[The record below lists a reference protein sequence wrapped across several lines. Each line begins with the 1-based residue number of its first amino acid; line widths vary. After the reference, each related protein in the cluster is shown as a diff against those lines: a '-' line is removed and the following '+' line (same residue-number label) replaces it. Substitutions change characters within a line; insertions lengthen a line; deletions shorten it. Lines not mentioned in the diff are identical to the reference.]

1 MKKTF
6 ILVLFIGLMSLVI
19 VGCNSSQ
26 SETQTATG
34 RVIETSI
41 NFLSIET
48 DNGDTLTYSTYD
60 IDRGS
65 IDKVFIEDSVIV
77 TYNYK
82 NGIASVSDIV
92 VINHNL
98 PFINNISAMLVGTW
112 SNGDSSAIE
121 VPNKLIF
128 NTDSTLEMIVSD
140 NKESLKWYIEGNTIT
155 THDSSKTNTI
165 SVVRVDNNIL
175 TLSFS
180 DDKVVHFD
188 KQTER
193 H

>member
-1 MKKTF
+1 MT
-6 ILVLFIGLMSLVI
+6 LVI

-60 IDRGS
+60 IDRDN

-112 SNGDSSAIE
+112 SNDDSSTIE

-128 NTDSTLEMIVSD
+128 NTDSTLEIIVSN

-165 SVVRVDNNIL
+165 SIVRVDNNIL

>member
-6 ILVLFIGLMSLVI
+6 IFVLFIGLMSLVI
-19 VGCNSSQ
+19 VECNSSQ

-60 IDRGS
+60 IDRDN

-112 SNGDSSAIE
+112 SNDDSSTIE

-128 NTDSTLEMIVSD
+128 NTDSTLEIIVSN

-155 THDSSKTNTI
+155 THDSFKTNTI
-165 SVVRVDNNIL
+165 SIVRVDNNIL